1 MPEKRDGPRHGL
13 SSWLAARLDSL
24 LSEQL
29 RATPSVH
36 ARSRVMAAAACFM
49 ALFTLLFLL
58 AAPQSATSASVG
70 LVSLLF
76 YLGTLVLV
84 RRATSPATSAT
95 ILCLGMSA
103 AFTAGAF
110 SLGGATY
117 ASTHAAHMLMAA
129 LSVYLLGSRRGLFI
143 TLFLILGVGLLR
155 PLHHVEV
162 SLGGSSP
169 PDPFYWPMHIFAA
182 FSLMGAWALSS
193 IYSTERDEAQAKLE
207 HTLDA
212 LRDSEGKL
220 SSVFES
226 TDDMMSSLD
235 LQGRLL
241 TANPALRVMYRKRYD
256 MEPVLGQVL
265 NTPMGPELA
274 QLWKERIAQVL
285 SGQRMRFE
293 EAYDVGSE
301 HFVLDIRINPIRGAG
316 GRITGLTIVSHD
328 ITARKEAES
337 RMGEMH
343 RTLMD
348 VSRQAGMAELAT
360 GVLHNVGNTLN
371 SINVSTGLLAD
382 QLRKSHV
389 AGLARATSLMR
400 EHAADLGTFLTT
412 DPQGQKLPAY
422 LFALSQQLQEE
433 RDAMSQEVRALGESV
448 EHIKSIIGM
457 QQKHARIAGSQE
469 RLSIP
474 QLIDEALRLHAISFE
489 RLGIAIERDYAQV
502 APILV
507 DRHKLL
513 QILVNLLTNAR
524 QALLASEQKD
534 KRLTIRVQP
543 SPEGKNLRIEVADN
557 GPGIA
562 PEHLPRMFTLGF
574 TTQKNG
580 HGFGLHISALTATE
594 MKGRLT
600 CASPGP
606 GQGATFTLELPV
618 EGAEPGAGEG

>member
-1 MPEKRDGPRHGL
+1 M
-13 SSWLAARLDSL
+13 
-24 LSEQL
+24 
-29 RATPSVH
+29 H
-36 ARSRVMAAAACFM
+36 ARSRVMTAATCI
-49 ALFTLLFLL
+49 LTLLTLLFLL
-58 AAPQSATSASVG
+58 VTPHSAASISIGSVM
-70 LVSLLF
+70 VLF
-76 YLGTLVLV
+76 YLGTLVV
-84 RRATSPATSAT
+84 IRRATSLSPPATL
-95 ILCLGMSA
+95 LCLGMSA
-103 AFTAGAF
+103 AFIAGAF

-117 ASTHAAHMLMAA
+117 ASTHAVHMMLAA
-129 LSVYLLGSRRGLFI
+129 LSVYLLGPRRGLFI
-143 TLFLILGVGLLR
+143 TLLLILGVGLLR

-169 PDPFYWPMHIFAA
+169 PDPFYWPMHILASFC
-182 FSLMGAWALSS
+182 LLGGWALSS
-193 IYSTERDEAQAKLE
+193 LNGTERDEAQAKLE
-207 HTLDA
+207 RTIDE

-226 TDDMMSSLD
+226 TDDMMSSID

-241 TANPALRVMYRKRYD
+241 TANPALREMYRKRYGRD
-256 MEPVLGQVL
+256 LVLGQPLAV
-265 NTPMGPELA
+265 PMSPENV
-274 QLWKERIAQVL
+274 QFWEQRIAQAF
-285 SGQRMRFE
+285 SGQHMRFE
-293 EAYDVGSE
+293 ETYRAGPE
-301 HFVLDIRINPIRGAG
+301 HYVMDIRLSPIRGAG
-316 GRITGLTIVSHD
+316 GRITGVTIVSRD

-371 SINVSTGLLAD
+371 SVNVSTGVLAD

-389 AGLARATSLMR
+389 AGLAKATSLMR
-400 EHAADLGTFLTT
+400 EHATELGTFLTT

-433 RDAMSQEVRALGESV
+433 RDAMSQEVRSLSQSI

-457 QQKHARIAGSQE
+457 QQKNARVAGSQE
-469 RLSIP
+469 QLSIP

-513 QILVNLLTNAR
+513 QILVNLLSNAR
-524 QALLASEQKD
+524 QALLDSGQRD

-543 SPEGKNLRIEVADN
+543 SPEGRNLLIQVADN
-557 GPGIA
+557 GQGIA

-574 TTQKNG
+574 TTKKTG

-600 CASPGP
+600 CTSPGP

-618 EGAEPGAGEG
+618 EGAETGSTGG